1 MGSESPK
8 KPALSQASKG
18 LSTMS
23 TETLD
28 LNETING
35 TVTQNS
41 NFQLVQPFKI
51 ENDSNNT
58 LEVKPLSQTSSETLE
73 IKPLSQTS
81 SETLEIKP
89 LSQTSSEMVEIK
101 PLRVDNR
108 QEVAYTDP
116 IRTDSNSTVDLKPV
130 AFDMCVR
137 TGQASLPPTHVC
149 EPYRHK
155 IAITLMGL
163 EMYGLELSGES
174 QTIVDD
180 RPGRKVI
187 AGETLGAPPEHR
199 EVHHARRHHRNEG
212 GMRIRLT

>member
-1 MGSESPK
+1 M
-8 KPALSQASKG
+8 AND
-18 LSTMS
+18 
-23 TETLD
+23 TLN

-35 TVTQNS
+35 SVNQNNS
-41 NFQLVQPFKI
+41 SKFELVQPFKV
-51 ENDSNNT
+51 ENDSN
-58 LEVKPLSQTSSETLE
+58 STLE

-89 LSQTSSEMVEIK
+89 LSQTSSETVELK
-101 PLRVDNR
+101 PVRVDNR

-116 IRTDSNSTVDLKPV
+116 IRTDSTLDLKPV

-155 IAITLMGL
+155 IAFTLMGM
-163 EMYGLELSGES
+163 EMYGLVLSGES

-180 RPGRKVI
+180 RPTRQVI
-187 AGETLGAPPEHR
+187 AGEILRPPPEHHAR
-199 EVHHARRHHRNEG
+199 GHDFSHHRDEARRHHQDDG
-212 GMRIRLT
+212 GMRIRLR

>member
-1 MGSESPK
+1 M
-8 KPALSQASKG
+8 A
-18 LSTMS
+18 TD
-23 TETLD
+23 TLN

-35 TVTQNS
+35 TVNQNNS
-41 NFQLVQPFKI
+41 SKFELVQPFKV
-51 ENDSNNT
+51 ENDSNST

-89 LSQTSSEMVEIK
+89 LSQTSSETVELK
-101 PLRVDNR
+101 PVRVDNR

-116 IRTDSNSTVDLKPV
+116 IRTDSTLDLKPV
-130 AFDMCVR
+130 ALDMCVR

-155 IAITLMGL
+155 LAFTLMGV

-180 RPGRKVI
+180 RPSRQVIPGEILGRP
-187 AGETLGAPPEHR
+187 LEHHS
-199 EVHHARRHHRNEG
+199 HHDAIWHDRDEPRRHHRDEG
-212 GMRIRLT
+212 GMRIRLR